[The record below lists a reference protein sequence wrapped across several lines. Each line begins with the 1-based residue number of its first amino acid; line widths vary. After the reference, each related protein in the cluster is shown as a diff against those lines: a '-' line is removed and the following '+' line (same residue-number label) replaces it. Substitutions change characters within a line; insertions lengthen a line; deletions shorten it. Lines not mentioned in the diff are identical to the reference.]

1 MLTINSYVWDVLDR
15 LHQPRVRFEIELF
28 LATLCIKFPELTL
41 RQHLMP
47 RLRDCNTNPQTAT
60 SCLVLTAWVFAVMQ
74 KQIGAGDNTNLE
86 VRSISPLPFLSHSRA
101 FQLYAQGVHS
111 LLRRLCGR
119 GVGMAILSRW
129 PVPHHSAVGHTCI
142 ILQDANKCGEV
153 KRSENVRQRP
163 PVFTAGVCWSK
174 PDTVIGLQTHPVTQ

>member
-1 MLTINSYVWDVLDR
+1 MSRAIHSKLVLTINSYVWDVLDR

-86 VRSISPLPFLSHSRA
+86 VRSISPLPFSIPLTRVPTVCSRCTLA
-101 FQLYAQGVHS
+101 ATTT
-111 LLRRLCGR
+111 LRPWCRDGYP
-119 GVGMAILSRW
+119 VQMACAGPQRSGSRM
-129 PVPHHSAVGHTCI
+129 HYSS
-142 ILQDANKCGEV
+142 
-153 KRSENVRQRP
+153 RR
-163 PVFTAGVCWSK
+163 
-174 PDTVIGLQTHPVTQ
+174 